1 MSDFVPP
8 VEPPPSSAPAPPPPV
23 ARAAATAHPR
33 LAAEART
40 ASASPYAGLATR
52 VLAFAADAIVVN
64 VVGWLVAGI
73 VSLGLSLLDIP
84 AGVEDTILA
93 IGSLCGLVWSGAYFV
108 FFWSTT
114 GQTPGNRL
122 MRIRVL
128 DARTNAPPRA
138 RRALLRLIVLP
149 LSAIPLCAGFLLIL
163 VDKRRR
169 ALHDRIARTVVADV
183 AGEPEPV
190 RSDARPRRHR

>member
-8 VEPPPSSAPAPPPPV
+8 VEPPRPAPPAAPV
-23 ARAAATAHPR
+23 ARAAGAAHPR

-64 VVGWLVAGI
+64 VVGWFVAGL
-73 VSLGLSLLDIP
+73 VTLGLSLIEVP
-84 AGVEDTILA
+84 AGAEDAILA
-93 IGSLCGLVWSGAYFV
+93 VGSLCGLLWSGAYFV

-122 MRIRVL
+122 LRIRVL
-128 DARTNAPPRA
+128 DARTGAPPRA

-163 VDKRRR
+163 VDRRRR
-169 ALHDRIARTVVADV
+169 ALHDRLARTVVADV
-183 AGEPEPV
+183 ADDPEPL
-190 RSDARPRRHR
+190 RSDARRRR